1 MIPPRIKSVRPLN
14 KFHLEIIYETN
25 EKKIYDMD
33 YLLKMDCYKKLRDVN
48 YFNRVK
54 SAGTTVE
61 WPDGE
66 DVDPNELYENSLIVN

>member
-14 KFHLEIIYETN
+14 KFHLEIRYETN